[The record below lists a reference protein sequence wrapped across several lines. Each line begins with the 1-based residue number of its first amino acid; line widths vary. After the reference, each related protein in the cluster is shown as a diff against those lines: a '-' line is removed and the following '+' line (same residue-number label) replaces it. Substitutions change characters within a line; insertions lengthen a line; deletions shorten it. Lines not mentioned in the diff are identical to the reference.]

1 MNFNQLLYLKELIH
15 SGSFTKAA
23 AKLGISQPALSTQI
37 KMLEQES
44 EITLIDRHARPI
56 KLTSE
61 GEEVYQIVL
70 EILQRMESL
79 SEISLRLQGKRE
91 GVLIL
96 GIIPTLAPYLV
107 PLFMDELQEKYPR
120 LELVIEEL
128 ITEEIIRRIRT
139 GHLDGGV
146 ISTPVEAGKLHFRI
160 LFYEQFFL
168 YVSDRHPL
176 YSREYVTMNDID
188 LNDLWYLKEG
198 NCFQNQVN
206 AVCRLAGRTKSRGNL
221 VYKSNSIESLRRIV
235 ETRHGM
241 AFLPELATMSVPSE
255 REDMIKPIR
264 GVEPVREI
272 SLVTGSV
279 YARRHLLDAFVEV
292 VLSQLPSHMKTR
304 PSKWVVATELSV
316 GQFS

>member
-1 MNFNQLLYLKELIH
+1 MQ
-15 SGSFTKAA
+15 
-23 AKLGISQPALSTQI
+23 
-37 KMLEQES
+37 QEM
-44 EITLIDRHARPI
+44 
-56 KLTSE
+56 
-61 GEEVYQIVL
+61 YQVVL

-79 SEISLRLQGKRE
+79 NEISSRLRRKME
-91 GVLIL
+91 GTLNL
-96 GIIPTLAPYLV
+96 GVIPTLAPYLV
-107 PLFMDELQEKYPR
+107 PLIIDELQEEYPR
-120 LELVIEEL
+120 IELVIEEL

-139 GHLDGGV
+139 GHLDGGL
-146 ISTPVEAGKLHFRI
+146 ISTPVEAGKLYFRP

-176 YSREYVTMNDID
+176 YSRKYVSMDEID

-206 AVCRLAGRTKSRGNL
+206 AVCRLAGKKRASGNL

-235 ETRHGM
+235 ESRHGM
-241 AFLPELATMSVPSE
+241 AFLPELATMTVPAD
-255 REDMIKPIR
+255 REDMIKPVR

-279 YARRHLLDAFVEV
+279 YARQHLLDAFVEV
-292 VLSQLPSHMKTR
+292 VLSQLPPHLKNK